1 MKNRRKT
8 TLYLLIGLGVYLLL
22 LGLLVYA
29 ERGEANATITTLPTA
44 LWYSLV
50 TLTTVGYGD
59 LYPVTAMGKV
69 IGTLFLLLSSG
80 LLALLIGLA
89 AASLTDR
96 LLPGFRLWL
105 NRHRRWYVFSADN
118 AASRALASRLDDGLV
133 VFCRSKDRRRLEGA
147 LALRQPP
154 EALLGHASAQAGERV
169 LFAIDKDALANERDA
184 LSLMNQSVRIYCRCE
199 SPGESL
205 PDSVTLFNE
214 YECCSRLYW
223 QTRPW
228 RSGGERI
235 VLAGNGRYARAL
247 LAQGLLTAPPD
258 CAMDLFDNWSDWQA
272 LHRSL
277 LSMNGISPAL
287 HFHEQGWRAHD
298 DILRN
303 ADRIILCGD
312 DQRANL
318 EALYQIK
325 RYCPTRAQ
333 IDVRGAKGLQE
344 AFYFGHAEAL
354 FTPET
359 VMKQALNRLGRQ
371 MHELYRAQAN
381 YPVPPFEA
389 LSDFQKRSNYAAADH
404 LLTKARLLL
413 PEADVT
419 ALTPEVCREAAAR
432 YEAMTEDQLEL
443 CRRIEHDRWML
454 FHALYNWRYAPE
466 RNDDAREHP
475 LMVPYDALSEAD
487 RRKDDNAWL
496 LLKTFAKE
504 KTL

>member
-1 MKNRRKT
+1 MKNMRKT
-8 TLYLLIGLGVYLLL
+8 ALYLLIGLGGYLLL
-22 LGLLVYA
+22 LGLLVWV

-59 LYPVTAMGKV
+59 LYPVTSAGKV

-105 NRHRRWYVFSADN
+105 NRNRRWYVFSADN
-118 AASRALASRLDDGLV
+118 SASRALASRLDDGLV
-133 VFCRSKDRRRLEGA
+133 VLCRSKGRRRPQGA
-147 LALRQPP
+147 LAVRQPP
-154 EALLGHASAQAGERV
+154 EALLGHSAAHGGERV
-169 LFAIDKDALANERDA
+169 LFAMDKDALANERDA
-184 LSLMNQSVRIYCRCE
+184 LALMYRPVRIYCRCD
-199 SPGESL
+199 SPGENL
-205 PDSVTLFNE
+205 PDNVKLFNE
-214 YECCSRLYW
+214 YECCGRLYW

-228 RSGGERI
+228 RSSGERI
-235 VLAGNGRYARAL
+235 ALAGNGRYACAL
-247 LAQGLLTAPPD
+247 LAQGLLTAPPN
-258 CAMDLFDNWSDWQA
+258 CAIDLFDDWSDWQE

-277 LSMNGISPAL
+277 LDAAGIGPAL
-287 HFHEQGWRAHD
+287 HFHGQGWRAHR

-312 DQRANL
+312 DHRANV
-318 EALYQIK
+318 EALYQIR

-333 IDVRGAKGLQE
+333 IDVRGARGLQE

-354 FTPET
+354 FTPEM
-359 VMKQALNRLGRQ
+359 VMKQTLDRLGRQ
-371 MHELYRAQAN
+371 MHALYRAQAD

-413 PEADVT
+413 PEADVK
-419 ALTPEVCREAAAR
+419 ALTPGVCREAAAR
-432 YEAMTEDQLEL
+432 FEAMTEDQREL
-443 CRRIEHDRWML
+443 CRRIEHERWTL

-466 RNDDAREHP
+466 RDNDAREHP

-496 LLKTFAKE
+496 LLNAFAKE
-504 KTL
+504 ETL

>member
-1 MKNRRKT
+1 
-8 TLYLLIGLGVYLLL
+8 
-22 LGLLVYA
+22 
-29 ERGEANATITTLPTA
+29 
-44 LWYSLV
+44 
-50 TLTTVGYGD
+50 
-59 LYPVTAMGKV
+59 
-69 IGTLFLLLSSG
+69 
-80 LLALLIGLA
+80 
-89 AASLTDR
+89 
-96 LLPGFRLWL
+96 
-105 NRHRRWYVFSADN
+105 
-118 AASRALASRLDDGLV
+118 
-133 VFCRSKDRRRLEGA
+133 
-147 LALRQPP
+147 
-154 EALLGHASAQAGERV
+154 
-169 LFAIDKDALANERDA
+169 
-184 LSLMNQSVRIYCRCE
+184 
-199 SPGESL
+199 
-205 PDSVTLFNE
+205 
-214 YECCSRLYW
+214 
-223 QTRPW
+223 
-228 RSGGERI
+228 
-235 VLAGNGRYARAL
+235 
-247 LAQGLLTAPPD
+247 
-258 CAMDLFDNWSDWQA
+258 
-272 LHRSL
+272 
-277 LSMNGISPAL
+277 MNGIGPAL
-287 HFHEQGWRAHD
+287 HFHEQGWRAHG

-303 ADRIILCGD
+303 VDRVILCGD

-371 MHELYRAQAN
+371 MHELYRAQAG
-381 YPVPPFEA
+381 YPVPAFET